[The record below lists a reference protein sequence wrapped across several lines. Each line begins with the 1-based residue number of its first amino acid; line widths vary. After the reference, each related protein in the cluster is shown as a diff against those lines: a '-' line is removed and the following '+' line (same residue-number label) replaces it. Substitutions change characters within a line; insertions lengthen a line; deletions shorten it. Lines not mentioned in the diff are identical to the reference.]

1 MDQVPAVCTNVRTK
15 SEKGG
20 LAPELTLIVGP
31 LPLAAPTQGPT
42 PHVLS
47 GAHTCQVD
55 GDPTT
60 EEAESHM
67 SEEAAVIE
75 KPVRPGREG
84 GRKKMDSGG
93 RTGGRSLG
101 RRGRENGPVWGT
113 GDLCEDPN
121 IHPCICPPPCS
132 IILYHPPPFTIHPS
146 TYPSVRIQP
155 YSHPSV

>member
-1 MDQVPAVCTNVRTK
+1 MDQVPAVCTSVRTK

-101 RRGRENGPVWGT
+101 RRRRENVPALG
-113 GDLCEDPN
+113 N
-121 IHPCICPPPCS
+121 RRS
-132 IILYHPPPFTIHPS
+132 M
-146 TYPSVRIQP
+146 
-155 YSHPSV
+155 